1 MFQIVEHII
10 INKMNINSTI
20 NEIMRDEFKNIVYI
34 QTYRLY
40 NDKKIE

>member
-1 MFQIVEHII
+1 MFQIIEHII

-20 NEIMRDEFKNIVYI
+20 NEMVRGEFKNIVYM

-40 NDKKIE
+40 NDKETE